1 MPPRFGSL
9 VGRLCPASEDPD
21 HAPRLVELDNHVG
34 AFVDGPDVVVFV
46 DAHGVGFGPG
56 VEALANFAQEL
67 AFGTELEQLCRRGAI
82 GRTAG
87 AVGAREHE
95 NVALGINGHTWN
107 LAEIHPER
115 ELEEVRNGI
124 EGNFRHALLSVRER
138 SEQHEK
144 CEQTSFHRG
153 LPASLRIHF
162 HDARA
167 ASLPLRCPSVNQWQR
182 RHRMSDLSCRP
193 FPCPENCD
201 LAGRRGNSLSV
212 SDVPLV
218 ISNVH

>member
-1 MPPRFGSL
+1 MLPSESQVTSVGWRKSPSTAGEGRIGMPPRFGSL

-124 EGNFRHALLSVRER
+124 EGNFRDRKSTRL
-138 SEQHEK
+138 
-144 CEQTSFHRG
+144 
-153 LPASLRIHF
+153 
-162 HDARA
+162 
-167 ASLPLRCPSVNQWQR
+167 
-182 RHRMSDLSCRP
+182 
-193 FPCPENCD
+193 
-201 LAGRRGNSLSV
+201 NSSHL
-212 SDVPLV
+212 
-218 ISNVH
+218 